1 MLDFSKIFKQIQEVG
16 IDSVREAEHKEVLE
30 RASAALASAI
40 AEDDKFSNRLE
51 NNSGWVLWP
60 VALPQEQFGLESKVQ
75 PAPSKVSVVGVDGSQ
90 IMPSHHEVHN
100 CYLLNVG
107 FAVITYGEEFPA
119 VLESAPRLHHRPD
132 DLYPLVDRRRVHI
145 DELFV
150 SLERTVY
157 ELELLVVHS
166 LNAQTRGFPVVAL
179 YDGSLIPW
187 SVDKMPQGYQ
197 DSFLSR
203 IQKCMRSLQ
212 TAGIPLVGYISHS
225 RSSELVNMLRT
236 YICPYD
242 MSNCREYC
250 ASLNEEE
257 FPCSKIWPLT
267 DRQLLTG
274 KLAAGHR
281 SSFCLTAQTISKLL
295 ERDQQICFSY
305 LNVGSEVARIECPLW
320 VAENFYL
327 KDLACAVV
335 ANQVTKGRGYPV
347 VLSEAHNLAVIR
359 AADRERFFEM
369 IKRHLVGLGIRRV
382 QVSPKESK
390 KRSGFV

>member
-16 IDSVREAEHKEVLE
+16 IDSVREAEHREVLE
-30 RASAALASAI
+30 RAVLALESAI
-40 AEDDKFSNRLE
+40 GDENGFTGRLE
-51 NNSGWVLWP
+51 SNAGWVLWP
-60 VALPQEQFGLESKVQ
+60 VAIPQEQFGLESKIDK
-75 PAPSKVSVVGVDGSQ
+75 APSKVTVVGVDGSQ

-107 FAVITYGEEFPA
+107 FAIITYGAEFPS

-150 SLERTVY
+150 SLERTIY
-157 ELELLVVHS
+157 ELELLSQHA
-166 LNAQTRGFPVVAL
+166 LAAQERGLPVVAL

-187 SVDKMPQGYQ
+187 SVDKMPQSYL
-197 DSFLSR
+197 DSFLIR
-203 IQKCMRSLQ
+203 IQKCLKLLQ
-212 TAGIPLVGYISHS
+212 NSGIPLVGYISHS

-250 ASLNEEE
+250 ASLNEED

-274 KLAAGHR
+274 QLPPSYR
-281 SSFCLTAQTISKLL
+281 SSFCLTQQSISKLFDA
-295 ERDQQICFSY
+295 EQQICFSY
-305 LNVGSEVARIECPLW
+305 LNVGSEIARIECPRW
-320 VAENFYL
+320 VVENFVL
-327 KDLACAVV
+327 RELACAVV
-335 ANQVTKGRGYPV
+335 ASQVQKGRGYPV
-347 VLSEAHNLAVIR
+347 ALSEAHNLAVIR
-359 AADRERFFEM
+359 AADRERFFEL
-369 IKRHLVGLGIRRV
+369 IKRHLVSLGVRQVR
-382 QVSPKESK
+382 VSPKESK